1 MICYFLII
9 KTTFSIEDNS
19 KSSTILPFHAYSL
32 EHCNCTRKVLK
43 FLQNQAWNPTYLHFL
58 KCDIGNQIAEKLSSQ
73 IDRIICLTVYC
84 DPISNTGV
92 KKLIRLNLPQ
102 LRKLFL
108 ANCNI
113 TSSVVKLLTKKYKP
127 GYDLLDV
134 LFQQKFDHTAF
145 YKNIHHFKVAETLD
159 PIQFKIVNYDRKIR
173 VMYLGHLCK
182 VRQETASSSILIM
195 RS

>member
-1 MICYFLII
+1 M
-9 KTTFSIEDNS
+9 
-19 KSSTILPFHAYSL
+19 
-32 EHCNCTRKVLK
+32 
-43 FLQNQAWNPTYLHFL
+43 
-58 KCDIGNQIAEKLSSQ
+58 
-73 IDRIICLTVYC
+73 
-84 DPISNTGV
+84 
-92 KKLIRLNLPQ
+92 
-102 LRKLFL
+102 
-108 ANCNI
+108 
-113 TSSVVKLLTKKYKP
+113 VKLLTKKYKP